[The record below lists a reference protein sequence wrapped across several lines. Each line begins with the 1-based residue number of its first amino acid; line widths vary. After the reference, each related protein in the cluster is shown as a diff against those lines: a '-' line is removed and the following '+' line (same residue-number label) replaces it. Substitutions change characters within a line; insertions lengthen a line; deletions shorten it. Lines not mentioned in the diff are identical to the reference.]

1 MFGYVRPFKPELKI
15 CEYDVYQGTYCGLC
29 KQLGKDYG
37 LFARMTL
44 SYDFAFLAMVARG
57 MQEKAP
63 KFQRER
69 CMVHP
74 LKKRPCLCTC
84 GDLSFVSAC
93 AMLMF
98 YYKLKDN
105 IVDSSFAKKIGYYCV
120 LPLASRYRK
129 KAVKRYPELE
139 EIMEQ
144 NIALQQQTERREDC
158 TLDMAAE
165 HSARALGRICEL
177 LGQTETQKKVLHR
190 FGFLIGRWVYLMDAL
205 DDLEEDV
212 EKKRFNALVCWAQG
226 NNVPLEDRQR
236 IREYAQQQINM
247 TTGEIALA
255 YELMDIKYYKSILD
269 NVIYL
274 GFAAAKQQVISGKQE
289 EKE

>member
-1 MFGYVRPFKPELKI
+1 MFGYVRPFKPELKM
-15 CEYDVYQGTYCGLC
+15 CEYDAYQGTYCGLC
-29 KQLGKDYG
+29 KQLGRDYG
-37 LFARMTL
+37 QLARMTL
-44 SYDFAFLAMVARG
+44 SYDFAFLAMVAQG
-57 MQEKAP
+57 IQDKAP
-63 KFQRER
+63 KFQREG

-105 IVDSSFAKKIGYYCV
+105 IADSSLAKRMAYRCV
-120 LPLASRYRK
+120 LPFASRYRK

-139 EIMEQ
+139 EVMEQ
-144 NIALQQQTERREDC
+144 TIALQQQTERREDC

-205 DDLEEDV
+205 DDLEEDLG
-212 EKKRFNALVCWAQG
+212 KSRFNALVCWAKG
-226 NNVPLEDRQR
+226 NAVPLEDRKR
-236 IREYAQQQINM
+236 IREFAQQQINV
-247 TTGEIALA
+247 TAGEIALA
-255 YELMDIKYYKSILD
+255 YELMDINYYKPILD

-274 GFAAAKQQVISGKQE
+274 GFAAAKQQVLSGKQE